1 MLELLNSRLC
11 ITTTHEWKLDQ
22 IEVPLESGF
31 LLPVLR
37 QDARQSKRR
46 LKLGQNSERRSTTR
60 LLTSA
65 TRAIMFV
72 FVFVCSLKNL
82 VVDLRS
88 PFFPGVAAHWTRVR
102 AGTRKF
108 PRYAHVSPICRRMA
122 GEKWARSLRCIFG
135 NGIIDHACSFRRGT
149 GVVRVRPAS
158 AAFHDCN
165 FAQTGGP
172 LRKVTV
178 PWPSP
183 EYRTGNGGKLSS
195 SWFDVLTWL
204 CLAAA

>member
-1 MLELLNSRLC
+1 MCTGRGASKLNISC
-11 ITTTHEWKLDQ
+11 SVITTAN
-22 IEVPLESGF
+22 
-31 LLPVLR
+31 LLSLR
-37 QDARQSKRR
+37 IRDKTS
-46 LKLGQNSERRSTTR
+46 LLQNSERRSTTR

-82 VVDLRS
+82 VVDLSS

-108 PRYAHVSPICRRMA
+108 PRYAHVCPICRKKA
-122 GEKWARSLRCIFG
+122 EEKWARSLRCIFG
-135 NGIIDHACSFRRGT
+135 NGIIDHACSFRQGT
-149 GVVRVRPAS
+149 GVVRPAS

-178 PWPSP
+178 P
-183 EYRTGNGGKLSS
+183 
-195 SWFDVLTWL
+195 
-204 CLAAA
+204 